1 MVLNGLTVARR
12 VTVKALLLSIVAVL
26 LSAAFSAPAEAA
38 GGFGPKYKIVA
49 TAKVGGEQPFAKLK
63 VYRKADTGKLCAKV
77 KKTNRYYF
85 QNRGTVGWHHKF
97 NGPAN
102 MVGLAPS
109 CWNSRKDRAVQVTVT
124 VRASAPGPGEE
135 QKNYYASVNV
145 IKDEGEGNKT
155 G

>member
-1 MVLNGLTVARR
+1 MVLNGLTAARR
-12 VTVKALLLSIVAVL
+12 VAVKALLLSIVAVL
-26 LSAAFSAPAEAA
+26 IPAAFSAPAEAA
-38 GGFGPKYKIVA
+38 GGFGPKYKLEA
-49 TAKVGGEQPFAKLK
+49 TGKVGGDQPFAKLK
-63 VYRKADTGKLCAKV
+63 VYRKGDSGKLCAKL
-77 KKTNRYYF
+77 KKTNRHYF
-85 QNRGTVGWHHKF
+85 VNRASVGWHHKF

-102 MVGLAPS
+102 KIGLAPS
-109 CWNSRKDRAVQVTVT
+109 CWNSRRDRAVQVTVT